1 MSKLE
6 LKAVSKRF
14 GAVEIFSPLDLT
26 VEHGEFCA
34 LVGPSGCGKSTL
46 LRIIAGLEPPSSGKV
61 LIDDEDVTGQEPP
74 DRGIAMVFQSYAL
87 YPHMKV
93 HENVG
98 FGLRIARRSAEEI
111 KSKVA
116 AAAQKLRLDA
126 LLDRMPRELSG
137 GQRQRVAIG
146 RAITRD
152 PRIFLLDEPLSNLDA
167 ALRGGMRVEIARLR
181 QSLGATMIYVTHDQ
195 VEAMTLADRIVVMN
209 KGRIEQIGAPM
220 ELYHHPANRFVASF
234 IGSPSMNFF
243 EADVRDGNGDEL
255 VLRLA
260 DGSDM
265 VVDRVISPVTS
276 GRVTLGIRP
285 EHVELG
291 TAAGTGNC
299 MPGTVVV
306 VERLGCDTLLHID
319 ATGRPLVM
327 RQPRDLAGIH
337 AGERVTCRFPAEA
350 CHVFLN

>member
-6 LKAVSKRF
+6 LRKVSKSF
-14 GAVEIFSPLDLT
+14 GALEIIPPLDLT

-46 LRIIAGLEPPSSGKV
+46 LRIIAGLEPASSGQV
-61 LIDDEDVTGQEPP
+61 LIDDQDVTGAEPP
-74 DRGIAMVFQSYAL
+74 ERGIAMVFQSYAL
-87 YPHMKV
+87 YPHMNV
-93 HENVG
+93 SENIG
-98 FGLRIARRSAEEI
+98 FGLRIAKRAAGEIRNRVAE
-111 KSKVA
+111 A
-116 AAAQKLRLDA
+116 AEKLRLDT
-126 LLDRMPRELSG
+126 LLSRMPRELSG

-220 ELYHHPANRFVASF
+220 DLYHHPVNRFVAGF

-243 EADVRDGNGDEL
+243 DAEITRTSADETA
-255 VLRLA
+255 LRLH
-260 DGSDM
+260 DGSSI
-265 VVDRVISPVTS
+265 VVGATAATAERM
-276 GRVTLGIRP
+276 TLGIRP
-285 EHVELG
+285 EHVEFG
-291 TAAGTGNC
+291 AEGTGNRVS
-299 MPGTVVV
+299 GIVQV

-319 ATGRPLVM
+319 VAGTSLVM
-327 RQPRDLAGIH
+327 RQPRDLADIH
-337 AGERVTCRFPAEA
+337 VGKHVTCRFPAEA
-350 CHVFLN
+350 CHLFMN

>member
-6 LKAVSKRF
+6 LRAVSKRF
-14 GAVEIFSPLDLT
+14 GAVEVISPLDL
-26 VEHGEFCA
+26 VVAHGEFCA

-46 LRIIAGLEPPSSGKV
+46 LRIIAGLEPPSSGQV

-98 FGLRIARRSAEEI
+98 FGLRIARRAADEI
-111 KSKVA
+111 KAKVA

-181 QSLGATMIYVTHDQ
+181 QSLGATMVYVTHDQ

-209 KGRIEQIGAPM
+209 KGCIEQIGAPM
-220 ELYHHPANRFVASF
+220 ELYHHPVNRFVASF

-243 EADVRDGNGDEL
+243 EADVRDGSGSDL

-260 DGSDM
+260 DGSDI
-265 VVDRVISPVTS
+265 VVSRSASPLTA

-285 EHVELG
+285 EHVEFG
-291 TAAGTGNC
+291 ATGDTGNS
-299 MPGTVVV
+299 MPGVVQV

-319 ATGRPLVM
+319 AAGRPLVM
-327 RQPRDLAGIH
+327 RQPRDLADIH
-337 AGERVTCRFPAEA
+337 AGERVTCHFPAAA